1 MRLLEEG
8 VEVVG
13 FDNLNPC
20 YDSSLKGVLI
30 LSLKTASGRSVTP
43 FTLIEANL
51 DECNAVCLAF
61 NQYKPAKVVNLAAQA
76 GLRCAVCG
84 IPS

>member
-1 MRLLEEG
+1 MRLLEEW

-30 LSLKTASGRSVTP
+30 FELKDRIWP
-43 FTLIEANL
+43 
-51 DECNAVCLAF
+51 ECHS
-61 NQYKPAKVVNLAAQA
+61 
-76 GLRCAVCG
+76 
-84 IPS
+84 IHSD